1 LNLQLAAEAR
11 AKGNAAANL
20 NAVIATGHS
29 AGGSRLLGGPIIE
42 AGNYNLHAGEF
53 VTNPATTAALESM
66 IGGRLTQKNLLAM
79 ASGSGV
85 VWNDYRHFEADVSV
99 ATRNEIRRDTLEIIE
114 SVVRK

>member
-1 LNLQLAAEAR
+1 MSESSIRFSIITCSDTRGIRQD
-11 AKGNAAANL
+11 
-20 NAVIATGHS
+20 S
-29 AGGSRLLGGPIIE
+29 AG
-42 AGNYNLHAGEF
+42 
-53 VTNPATTAALESM
+53 AALESM